1 MWTTTP
7 DVTDQQKETARV
19 ILGAMGK
26 EFYARDEG
34 WLDMATA
41 VSGSGPAYLFYYI
54 EAMTD
59 AAVKI
64 GLPRDTAKQMV
75 LGTVLGSAHLLAQ
88 SGKEPAELR
97 KMVTSPGGTT
107 AEAIQTFEKK
117 TFPMS
122 SIKLSKPLTKNPRN
136 WARGKQFVVLG
147 IRGTRKTSLR
157 FNNIL

>member
-97 KMVTSPGGTT
+97 KMVTSP
-107 AEAIQTFEKK
+107 AVPLPRRFRRLKKK

-122 SIKLSKPLTKNPRN
+122 SIKAVKAAYEKSQK
-136 WARGKQFVVLG
+136 LG
-147 IRGTRKTSLR
+147 QG
-157 FNNIL
+157 